1 MEVAF
6 TGKASHKLQEPS
18 SSAPPRIQADRTH
31 FPRAG
36 LGLQTLPQRIPR
48 RSSASHEPV
57 LLQPCSPGAIQEG
70 LGGADRSWGSS
81 REESPATGA
90 SGARCLTSRPTTER
104 ASGSPEAR
112 AHFLARAELELEIP
126 TLLGAPTWR
135 WAAPGEPLQTLTSR
149 PQAGDCF
156 RGEHLPVSELLQV
169 VHAL

>member
-18 SSAPPRIQADRTH
+18 SSAPPRIQADGTH

-36 LGLQTLPQRIPR
+36 LGLQTLPQSIPR

-70 LGGADRSWGSS
+70 LGGADGSWGSS
-81 REESPATGA
+81 WVESPATGA
-90 SGARCLTSRPTTER
+90 SGARCLTSRPTTE
-104 ASGSPEAR
+104 
-112 AHFLARAELELEIP
+112 LELEIP

-135 WAAPGEPLQTLTSR
+135 WADPGEPPQTLTSR
-149 PQAGDCF
+149 LQAGDCF
-156 RGEHLPVSELLQV
+156 RGEHLPVLELLQV